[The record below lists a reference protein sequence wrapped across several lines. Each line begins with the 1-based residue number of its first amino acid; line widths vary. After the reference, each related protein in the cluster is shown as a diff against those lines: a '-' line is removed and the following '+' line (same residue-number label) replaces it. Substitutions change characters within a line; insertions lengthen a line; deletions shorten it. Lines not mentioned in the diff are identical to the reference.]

1 MGERCQIR
9 IENFSTGEQ
18 CERAGSRLSMKEL
31 TFEACDVEIWVS
43 ANNPAI
49 SHNLSTI
56 ISNIMRYHYAFEAV
70 GLLQQSTEQ
79 LQAVIEYDEQ
89 RSSTAATHH
98 VSTSSLYDM
107 KEALV
112 LVEQAL
118 YCFFVI
124 LIEDERASAARE
136 AGKLPDCCIDL
147 ASSADTLR
155 SMILDE
161 RQEQQ
166 RASLGSVNAQH
177 HSSNPHIYYTSRS
190 VTDSL
195 LFRLIVVLQLCLVR
209 IEDARLVICGSRFWW
224 LPPGSSTQSSPS
236 SSYLLAW
243 GIPTLLNGVA
253 GSFGLAASVL
263 VLNGHRP
270 MLLLSDRME
279 SRLAASR
286 GWILPIAKASVSIV
300 AVQWVHRQWGQM
312 LTSTKLTN
320 STESLA
326 AWCRQWELFMDH
338 KTRVRPRSRSPVRDE
353 PHRQQR
359 IEESAAVD
367 CARNQRLIEY
377 VLHDTPKVRP
387 LVFATIAHSLSIPS
401 VDGLLAF
408 TRRASILDDQTSH
421 GRLLRFRRHSNRH
434 YGTRYH

>member
-1 MGERCQIR
+1 VGVSQKPRQISQS
-9 IENFSTGEQ
+9 FP
-18 CERAGSRLSMKEL
+18 
-31 TFEACDVEIWVS
+31 D
-43 ANNPAI
+43 
-49 SHNLSTI
+49 H
-56 ISNIMRYHYAFEAV
+56 SNIMRYHYAFEAV

-89 RSSTAATHH
+89 RSSTATHH

-124 LIEDERASAARE
+124 LIEDEQASAARE

-147 ASSADTLR
+147 ATSAATLR
-155 SMILDE
+155 SMIMDE

-166 RASLGSVNAQH
+166 RASLSSVNAQQQ
-177 HSSNPHIYYTSRS
+177 HSSDPHIYYTSRS

-209 IEDARLVICGSRFWW
+209 IEDARLVISGSRFW
-224 LPPGSSTQSSPS
+224 LPPGSSTLSYPS
-236 SSYLLAW
+236 SSWLTW
-243 GIPTLLNGVA
+243 GIPTLVNCVA
-253 GSFGLAASVL
+253 GSFGLAASML
-263 VLNGHRP
+263 ELNGHRP
-270 MLLLSDRME
+270 MLLSDRME
-279 SRLAASR
+279 SRLAANR
-286 GWILPIAKASVSIV
+286 GWILPIAKASMTIV
-300 AVQWVHRQWGQM
+300 AVQWIHRKCGQM

-367 CARNQRLIEY
+367 SARNQRMIEY
-377 VLHDTPKVRP
+377 ALHDTPTVRP
-387 LVFATIAHSLSIPS
+387 SVFATIAHSLSVLS

-408 TRRASILDDQTSH
+408 ARRASILDDQTSH
-421 GRLLRFRRHSNRH
+421 GGLLRFRRNSNRH
-434 YGTRYH
+434 YGTR

>member
-1 MGERCQIR
+1 M
-9 IENFSTGEQ
+9 
-18 CERAGSRLSMKEL
+18 
-31 TFEACDVEIWVS
+31 
-43 ANNPAI
+43 
-49 SHNLSTI
+49 H
-56 ISNIMRYHYAFEAV
+56 YHYAFEVV

-79 LQAVIEYDEQ
+79 LQALIEYDEQ
-89 RSSTAATHH
+89 RSSTATHH

-124 LIEDERASAARE
+124 LIEDEQALAARE

-147 ASSADTLR
+147 ATSAATLR
-155 SMILDE
+155 SMIIDE

-166 RASLGSVNAQH
+166 RASLWSGNTQQ
-177 HSSNPHIYYTSRS
+177 HSSEPHIYYTSRS

-209 IEDARLVICGSRFWW
+209 IEDARLVISGSRFW
-224 LPPGSSTQSSPS
+224 LPPPGSSTLSSPS
-236 SSYLLAW
+236 SSWLTW
-243 GIPTLLNGVA
+243 GVPTLLNCVA
-253 GSFGLAASVL
+253 WSFGLAASVL

-279 SRLAASR
+279 SRLAANR
-286 GWILPIAKASVSIV
+286 GWILPIAKASVTIV
-300 AVQWVHRQWGQM
+300 AVQWIHRKCGQM

-367 CARNQRLIEY
+367 SARNQRLIEY
-377 VLHDTPKVRP
+377 ALHDTPTVRP
-387 LVFATIAHSLSIPS
+387 LVFATIAHSLSVPS

-408 TRRASILDDQTSH
+408 ARRASILDDQTSH
-421 GRLLRFRRHSNRH
+421 GRLLRFRRNSNRH
-434 YGTRYH
+434 YGAR